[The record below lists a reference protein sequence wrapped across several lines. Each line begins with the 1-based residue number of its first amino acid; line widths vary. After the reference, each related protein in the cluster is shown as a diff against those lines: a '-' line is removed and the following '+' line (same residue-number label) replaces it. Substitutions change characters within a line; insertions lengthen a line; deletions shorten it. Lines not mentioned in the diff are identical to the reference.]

1 MQQFE
6 DISFATAASLR
17 DLVCSGQTIEVRGSK
32 VLELL
37 NRITIL
43 KQPTQRCLFLPGRG
57 NDPFAAVAETLWML
71 AGRNDIEWIKEYL
84 PRAPNF
90 SDDGVRWRAA
100 YGPRLRNWSGTDQV
114 RETVKLLRMDR
125 NSRRAVMTLFDPAQD
140 YVDSLDIP
148 CTNWLSWLVRENR
161 LHLIVGIRSND
172 IWWGFSGINAF
183 EWSVLQQWM
192 AHWVEAEVGDLT
204 FIAPSLHLYERHFEK
219 AEKTISRFR
228 GVTCYQHGLSSPPL
242 TLPIDEID
250 ATLGQVFAIE
260 GALRKAPLKSLPSV
274 NDPFLDACLASLQL
288 RHAFNAGASVSEL
301 ASLANRTPDCDL
313 KAAAIA
319 WLANQN
325 KELVTALDE
334 GPTKTFTSEY
344 LKASR
349 PGNNDLKEL
358 ATAIVR
364 LHRRKDLAY
373 GNAWKRRGEL
383 RSIIPNI
390 ARKIDRLSAY
400 IKNRS
405 ELAEETILDTA
416 IDLLVYLVK
425 YRLFLLDED
434 QTPSTL
440 FMIPASLP
448 LPYSDGPDAFEVAV
462 EQILEYAPADN
473 AIEEVISAC
482 VCKFDDLDAQTFEAN
497 RRIEI
502 RATVDALIRH
512 AVELVFAV
520 RATHPYE
527 VALLIAQEQQRACDD

>member
-6 DISFATAASLR
+6 DITFATAASLR
-17 DLVCSGQTIEVRGSK
+17 DLLCSGQVIEVRGSK
-32 VLELL
+32 VLELR
-37 NRITIL
+37 NRITNL
-43 KQPTQRCLFLPGRG
+43 KQPTQRCLFLPSRG

-71 AGRNDIEWIKEYL
+71 TGRDDIAWLKEYL
-84 PRAPNF
+84 PRASNY
-90 SDDGVRWRAA
+90 SDDGIRWRAA
-100 YGPRLRNWSGTDQV
+100 YGPRLRNWGGTDQV
-114 RETVKLLRMDR
+114 RETAKLLRMDR
-125 NSRRAVMTLFDPAQD
+125 NSRRVVMTLFDPAQD

-204 FIAPSLHLYERHFEK
+204 FVAPSFHLYESHFRK
-219 AEKTISRFR
+219 AEKAISRFR
-228 GVTCYQHGLSSPPL
+228 GVTCYQHGLSS
-242 TLPIDEID
+242 LPFTVPIEEID
-250 ATLGQVFAIE
+250 DTLGQVFDIE
-260 GALRKAPLKSLPSV
+260 AASRKDPLRALPSV
-274 NDPFLDACLASLQL
+274 NDPFLDACLSSLQL
-288 RHAFNAGASVSEL
+288 RYAFIAGASANEL
-301 ASLANRTPDCDL
+301 ASLAKRMTDCDL

-325 KELVTALDE
+325 KELVTELDE
-334 GPTKTFTSEY
+334 GPVKNFTSEY
-344 LKASR
+344 LNASR
-349 PGNNDLKEL
+349 PDNNDLKEL
-358 ATAIVR
+358 VTAIVR

-373 GNAWKRRGEL
+373 GNAWKRRGEQ

-416 IDLLVYLVK
+416 IDLFVYLVK

-440 FMIPASLP
+440 FSIPASLP
-448 LPYSDGPDAFEVAV
+448 VPYSDGPNAFEVAV
-462 EQILEYAPADN
+462 EQVLKCETAN
-473 AIEEVISAC
+473 KEIEELIS
-482 VCKFDDLDAQTFEAN
+482 VCISRFDSLDAQIFEGN
-497 RRIEI
+497 RGIEI
-502 RATVDALIRH
+502 RAAVDTFIRS

-520 RATHPYE
+520 RMLHPYE
-527 VALLIAQEQQRACDD
+527 ASLLIAQERQRARND